1 MGTSGEAGEAS
12 KTMRRAL
19 FVMLLLFP
27 WSSDAAAQSIT
38 REEIVALLTKGTSK
52 GSESAPVTIVELS
65 DFQCSYCRS
74 FWKETLP
81 RIEEA
86 HIKTGQ
92 VRFVYRHFAILGDH
106 SVAAAQAADCAGE
119 QRKFWEYHD
128 RLFASQGPFAFT
140 KQNLKRYAKELGLD
154 SAAFNQCLDSGR
166 YAQKVDAE
174 TGVGKMLGLRGTPS
188 FFINGRPL
196 IGAHPYETF
205 QDLIEEELE
214 KTKSAKKPSRR

>member
-1 MGTSGEAGEAS
+1 
-12 KTMRRAL
+12 MRRAL

-38 REEIVALLTKGTSK
+38 REEIVARLAKGASK
-52 GSESAPVTIVELS
+52 GSETAPVTIVELS

-92 VRFVYRHFAILGDH
+92 VRFVYRHFAILGEH

-154 SAAFNQCLDSGR
+154 SAAFNQCLDSGK
-166 YAQKVDAE
+166 YAQKVEGE
-174 TGVGKMLGLRGTPS
+174 TEIGKMLGVRGTPA
-188 FFINGRPL
+188 FFINGEL
-196 IGAHPYETF
+196 LVGAQPYETF
-205 QDLIEEELE
+205 QLLIEDELE
-214 KTKSAKKPSRR
+214 KAKSAKGPSRR

>member
-1 MGTSGEAGEAS
+1 
-12 KTMRRAL
+12 MRKAFFL
-19 FVMLLLFP
+19 MFLLLGGLG
-27 WSSDAAAQSIT
+27 DAAAQSVT
-38 REEIVALLTKGTSK
+38 REEIVALLAKGPSK

-65 DFQCSYCRS
+65 DFQCSYCRK

-92 VRFVYRHFAILGDH
+92 VRFVYRHFAILGEH

-119 QRKFWEYHD
+119 QRKFWEYHN

-154 SAAFNQCLDSGR
+154 NAVFNQCLDSGR
-166 YAQKVDAE
+166 YAQKVEGE
-174 TGVGKMLGLRGTPS
+174 TGIGKVMGVRGTPA
-188 FFINGRPL
+188 FFINGEL
-196 IGAHPYETF
+196 LVGAQPYETF
-205 QDLIEEELE
+205 QLLIEGELE
-214 KTKSAKKPSRR
+214 KAKSAKSPSRR